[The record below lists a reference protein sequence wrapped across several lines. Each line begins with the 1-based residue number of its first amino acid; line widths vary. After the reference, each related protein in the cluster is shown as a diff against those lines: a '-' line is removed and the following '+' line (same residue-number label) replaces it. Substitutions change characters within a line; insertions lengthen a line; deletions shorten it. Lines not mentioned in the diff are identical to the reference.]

1 MWTAFWGRFLQAS
14 SSSSDLTKGPEGPHG
29 LARKERAIQTCGR
42 STSLSGK
49 EEVDL
54 SEELDPLGD
63 VRTQRGNIQ
72 EIAMAFLV
80 VRNGCELDYKEIWAQ
95 KNWCFWT
102 VVLEKTL
109 ENPSDCKEIQPVH
122 PKGNQSWLFIG
133 RTDAEA
139 PIVWPP
145 DAKNWLLG
153 KDPEAGK
160 DWRQE
165 EKGTTEDEMV
175 GWHHQLD
182 GHEFEQAPGIG
193 DGQGGLA
200 CCSPRGC
207 KELDTTEWLNW
218 PMCKMRPD
226 FISHSAQELA
236 DHPPLPGSYEG
247 ECGGLPAVV
256 RGWERLAF
264 FYISLSFVGSSPPSI
279 MSQGIAGQLCWSNMS
294 L

>member
-102 VVLEKTL
+102 VVLRVPWMAKRSNQFTL
-109 ENPSDCKEIQPVH
+109 KEISTEYSLEGLMLNLKLQYFGH
-122 PKGNQSWLFIG
+122 LMHKSWPIG
-133 RTDAEA
+133 KN
-139 PIVWPP
+139 P
-145 DAKNWLLG
+145 DAW
-153 KDPEAGK
+153 K

-165 EKGTTEDEMV
+165 EKGMTEDEMI
-175 GWHHQLD
+175 GWHHRLNRH
-182 GHEFEQAPGIG
+182 GFGWILRVG
-193 DGQGGLA
+193 DG
-200 CCSPRGC
+200 
-207 KELDTTEWLNW
+207 
-218 PMCKMRPD
+218 
-226 FISHSAQELA
+226 
-236 DHPPLPGSYEG
+236 
-247 ECGGLPAVV
+247 
-256 RGWERLAF
+256 
-264 FYISLSFVGSSPPSI
+264 
-279 MSQGIAGQLCWSNMS
+279 
-294 L
+294 